1 MAKQRFS
8 PVQLPGTASRKFLA
22 EKIDTSMVYSLR
34 HIGRIRKHIREGQK
48 SGKMNVEVL
57 VDGLFDRK
65 MMKDGKKEIRA
76 NSIAKPLSLI

>member
-1 MAKQRFS
+1 
-8 PVQLPGTASRKFLA
+8 
-22 EKIDTSMVYSLR
+22 
-34 HIGRIRKHIREGQK
+34 
-48 SGKMNVEVL
+48 MNVEVL